1 MSPLDPG
8 QLAALQALVG
18 APYDARDRR
27 PGFHCWGLFRE
38 VQKILTGA
46 DLPEVDIA
54 EMSVRAQAR
63 AFTTAPE
70 RRRWQ
75 RLAAPRHGCAVL
87 LGRRDVPIHIGC
99 YLELEPL
106 PCDRGV
112 IHAARPAVSFDSLA
126 HLEFA
131 GWRMIACLER
141 ACPER
146 T

>member
-38 VQKILTGA
+38 VQRILFEV

-54 EMSVRAQAR
+54 EMSVRARAR

-75 RLAAPRHGCAVL
+75 RIAAPRHGCAVL

-99 YLELEPL
+99 YLELGPL